1 MTPEETLEALNEK
14 FNFLVAGVH
23 QGRLHLET
31 QFGSFEEMLQQ
42 CDLESKEF
50 MFGHI
55 TGMMEML
62 RHMLEEE
69 DLGPEGEEE

>member
-1 MTPEETLEALNEK
+1 MTPEEQLAALDEK

-23 QGRLHLET
+23 QGRLHLEA
-31 QFGSFEEMLQQ
+31 QFGPFNEILNQ

-50 MFGHI
+50 MFGHV

-62 RHMLEEE
+62 RHMLEE
-69 DLGPEGEEE
+69 GEEE

>member
-1 MTPEETLEALNEK
+1 MTPEDQLEALQQK
-14 FNFLVAGVH
+14 FHFLVAGVH
-23 QGRLHLET
+23 QGRLHLEK
-31 QFGSFEEMLQQ
+31 QFGDFEKVLDQ

-62 RHMLEEE
+62 RHMLEE
-69 DLGPEGEEE
+69 DLGEEE